1 MKKLYLMLSMLF
13 AFGIAANAVPAK
25 KLQKVITLANGTQVS
40 VELRGDEYLSWWEGT
55 DGTAYRTT
63 ATDENVFEAFDL
75 EAQKPAAAARRA
87 RTEQGRV
94 ARLARVK
101 NSLKGADDKMRGL
114 GGDHITYKG
123 VKKGLVVLV
132 DFKNKK
138 FADGHDLEYYKNVIN
153 GKDFTDEEEGYVGSV
168 RDYFLAQSN
177 GQFELDFDVVG
188 PVTMSKN
195 YGYYGNDGA
204 YQKDEKVYEMIKE
217 ACDGIQDKVNLKD
230 YDWDGDGEA
239 DQVFF
244 LYAGLGQASGGSYST
259 IWPHESQLLYWPC
272 GVLSYPT
279 GKINT
284 YACANELQPETQG
297 SSRYISA
304 GIGTICHEF
313 SHCLGFADMY
323 DTSGGG
329 AYGMAVFDVMDQG
342 SYNGNGFV
350 PCNYTAFERIYAGW
364 VEAIELDAP
373 ATVKDMKSVSDYGRP
388 FIMYNYKNTNEYFL
402 MENRQNTGWDKG
414 LYGSNGLL
422 ITHVNYVP
430 SRWINNTVNVITGTG
445 NNRIQCCTVVN
456 ADGSRDMSDF
466 YSLQG
471 DLYPYEVKGVTMND
485 EFTDDSEPAAKLYN
499 KNSDNSYYLGIPITQ
514 IKRSKGSISFLVC
527 GGDDKNVIDNTFKG
541 VVDGINGVTV
551 VKKTVDNRIY
561 SIDGRYLGTDA
572 SALGKGIYVV
582 GGKKVVK

>member
-13 AFGIAANAVPAK
+13 AFGTAANAVPAK
-25 KLQKVITLANGTQVS
+25 KLQKVITLTNGTQVS

-55 DGTAYRTT
+55 DGTAYRAT
-63 ATDENVFEAFDL
+63 ADDTVFEAFDL

-87 RTEQGRV
+87 RAEQGRV

-153 GKDFTDEEEGYVGSV
+153 GKDFSDEEEGYVGSV

-244 LYAGLGQASGGSYST
+244 LYAGLGQASGGSAGT
-259 IWPHESQLLYWPC
+259 VWPHESELRYWPC
-272 GVLSYPT
+272 GVLSYST

-323 DTSGGG
+323 DTTGGG
-329 AYGMAVFDVMDQG
+329 GYGMSVFDVMDQG

-364 VEAIELDAP
+364 VEAIELESP

-422 ITHVNYVP
+422 IVHVNYVP
-430 SRWINNTVNVITGTG
+430 SRWANNSVNSSAEK
-445 NNRIQCCTVVN
+445 IQCCTVVN
-456 ADGSRDMSDF
+456 ADGSRENTQ

-485 EFTDDSEPAAKLYN
+485 EFTDESEPAAKLYT
-499 KNSDNSYYLGIPITQ
+499 KNSDNSYALGIPITQ

-527 GGDDKNVIDNTFKG
+527 GGDDKNVIDNTFNG

-551 VKKTVDNRIY
+551 ANKAADNRIY

>member
-13 AFGIAANAVPAK
+13 AFGAAANAVPAK

-132 DFKNKK
+132 DFNNKK

-195 YGYYGNDGA
+195 YGYYGYDNA

-217 ACDGIQDKVNLKD
+217 ACDGIQDQVNLKD

-244 LYAGLGQASGGSYST
+244 LYAGLGQASGGSAST
-259 IWPHESQLLYWPC
+259 IWPHESELRYWPC
-272 GVLSYPT
+272 GVLSYST

-329 AYGMAVFDVMDQG
+329 GYGMSVFDVMDQG

-402 MENRQNTGWDKG
+402 MENRQNTGWDEG

-430 SRWINNTVNVITGTG
+430 SRWANNSVNSSAEK
-445 NNRIQCCTVVN
+445 IQCCTVVN
-456 ADGSRDMSDF
+456 ADGSRDNTQ

-499 KNSDNSYYLGIPITQ
+499 KNSDNSYALGIPITQ

-527 GGDDKNVIDNTFKG
+527 GGEPSNVIDNTFNG

-551 VKKTVDNRIY
+551 ADKTRDNRIY

-572 SALGKGIYVV
+572 SALGKGVYVV
-582 GGKKVVK
+582 GGKKIVK

>member
-13 AFGIAANAVPAK
+13 AFGAAANAIPAK
-25 KLQKVITLANGTQVS
+25 KLQKVITLTNGTQVS

-55 DGTAYRTT
+55 DGTAYRAT
-63 ATDENVFEAFDL
+63 ADDTVFEAFDL

-87 RTEQGRV
+87 RAEQGRV

-153 GKDFTDEEEGYVGSV
+153 GKDFSDEEEGYVGSV

-217 ACDGIQDKVNLKD
+217 ACDGIQDQVNLKD

-244 LYAGLGQASGGSYST
+244 LYAGLGQASGGSHST
-259 IWPHESQLLYWPC
+259 IWPHESELRYWPC
-272 GVLSYPT
+272 GVLSYST

-323 DTSGGG
+323 DTTGGG
-329 AYGMAVFDVMDQG
+329 GYGMSVFDVMDQG

-364 VEAIELDAP
+364 VEPIELIDP

-402 MENRQNTGWDKG
+402 LENRQNTGWDKG

-422 ITHVNYVP
+422 IVHVNYVP
-430 SRWINNTVNVITGTG
+430 SRWANNSVNSSAEK
-445 NNRIQCCTVVN
+445 IQCCTVVN
-456 ADGSRDMSDF
+456 ADGSRDNTQ

-485 EFTDDSEPAAKLYN
+485 EFTDESEPAAKLYT
-499 KNSDNSYYLGIPITQ
+499 KNSDNSYALGIPITQ
-514 IKRSKGSISFLVC
+514 IKRSKGSVSFLVC
-527 GGDDKNVIDNTFKG
+527 GGDDKNVIDNTFNG

-551 VKKTVDNRIY
+551 AKKTADNRIY

-582 GGKKVVK
+582 GGKKIVK

>member
-13 AFGIAANAVPAK
+13 AFGAAANAVPAK
-25 KLQKVITLANGTQVS
+25 KLQKVITLTNGTQVS

-55 DGTAYRTT
+55 DGTAYRAT
-63 ATDENVFEAFDL
+63 ADDAVFEAFDL

-87 RTEQGRV
+87 RAEQGRV

-153 GKDFTDEEEGYVGSV
+153 GKDFSDEEEGYVGSV

-244 LYAGLGQASGGSYST
+244 LYAGLGQASGGSAST
-259 IWPHESQLLYWPC
+259 VWPHESELRYWPC
-272 GVLSYPT
+272 GVLSYST

-323 DTSGGG
+323 DTTGGG
-329 AYGMAVFDVMDQG
+329 GYGMSVFDVMDQG

-364 VEAIELDAP
+364 VEAIELESP

-422 ITHVNYVP
+422 IVHVNYVP
-430 SRWINNTVNVITGTG
+430 SRWANNSVNSSAEK
-445 NNRIQCCTVVN
+445 IQCCTVVN
-456 ADGSRDMSDF
+456 ADGSRENTQ

-485 EFTDDSEPAAKLYN
+485 EFTDESEPAAKLYT
-499 KNSDNSYYLGIPITQ
+499 KNSDNSYALGIPITQ

-527 GGDDKNVIDNTFKG
+527 GGDANNVIDNTFNG

-551 VKKTVDNRIY
+551 ANKATDNRIY

-582 GGKKVVK
+582 GGKKIVK

>member
-13 AFGIAANAVPAK
+13 AFGAAANAVPAK
-25 KLQKVITLANGTQVS
+25 KLQKVITLTNGTQVS

-101 NSLKGADDKMRGL
+101 NSLKGTDDKMRGL

-138 FADGHDLEYYKNVIN
+138 FADEHDLEYYKNVIN
-153 GKDFTDEEEGYVGSV
+153 GKDFSDEEEGYVGSV

-217 ACDGIQDKVNLKD
+217 ACDGIKDKVNLKN

-244 LYAGLGQASGGSYST
+244 LYAGLGQASGGSAGT
-259 IWPHESQLLYWPC
+259 IWPHESELRYWPC

-323 DTSGGG
+323 DTTGGG
-329 AYGMAVFDVMDQG
+329 GYGMSVFDVMDQG

-364 VEAIELDAP
+364 VEPIELIDP

-402 MENRQNTGWDKG
+402 LENRQNTGWDKG

-422 ITHVNYVP
+422 IVHVNYVP
-430 SRWINNTVNVITGTG
+430 SRWANNSVNSSAEK
-445 NNRIQCCTVVN
+445 IQCCTVVN
-456 ADGSRDMSDF
+456 ADGSRENTQ

-485 EFTDDSEPAAKLYN
+485 EFTDYSEPAAKLYN
-499 KNSDNSYYLGIPITQ
+499 KNSDNSYALGIPITK
-514 IKRSKGSISFLVC
+514 IKRSKGSVSFLVC

-582 GGKKVVK
+582 GGKKIVK

>member
-13 AFGIAANAVPAK
+13 AFGAAANAVPAK
-25 KLQKVITLANGTQVS
+25 KLQKVITLTNGTQVS

-55 DGTAYRTT
+55 DGTAYRAT
-63 ATDENVFEAFDL
+63 ADENVFEAFDL

-87 RTEQGRV
+87 RAEQGRV

-153 GKDFTDEEEGYVGSV
+153 GKDFSDEEEGYVGSV

-244 LYAGLGQASGGSYST
+244 LYAGLGQASGGSAGT
-259 IWPHESQLLYWPC
+259 VWPHESELRYWPC
-272 GVLSYPT
+272 GVLSYST

-323 DTSGGG
+323 DTTGGG
-329 AYGMAVFDVMDQG
+329 GYGMSVFDVMDQG

-364 VEAIELDAP
+364 VEAIELIDP

-422 ITHVNYVP
+422 IVHVNYVP
-430 SRWINNTVNVITGTG
+430 SRWANNSVNSSAEK
-445 NNRIQCCTVVN
+445 IQCCTVVN
-456 ADGSRDMSDF
+456 ADGSRDNTQ

-485 EFTDDSEPAAKLYN
+485 EFTDESEPAAKLYT
-499 KNSDNSYYLGIPITQ
+499 KNSDNSYALGIPITN
-514 IKRSKGSISFLVC
+514 IKRSKGSVSFLVC
-527 GGDDKNVIDNTFKG
+527 GGDDKNVIDNTFNG

-551 VKKTVDNRIY
+551 AKKATDNRIY

-582 GGKKVVK
+582 GGKKIVK

>member
-13 AFGIAANAVPAK
+13 AFGAAANAVPAK
-25 KLQKVITLANGTQVS
+25 KLQKVITLTNGTQVS

-63 ATDENVFEAFDL
+63 AADDTVFEAFDL

-87 RTEQGRV
+87 RAEQGRV

-153 GKDFTDEEEGYVGSV
+153 GKDFSDEEEGYVGSV

-244 LYAGLGQASGGSYST
+244 LYAGLGQASGGSAGT
-259 IWPHESQLLYWPC
+259 VWPHESELRYWPC
-272 GVLSYPT
+272 GVLSYST

-323 DTSGGG
+323 DTTGSGG
-329 AYGMAVFDVMDQG
+329 YGMSVFDVMDQG

-364 VEAIELDAP
+364 VEAIELESP

-422 ITHVNYVP
+422 IVHVNYVP
-430 SRWINNTVNVITGTG
+430 SRWANNSVNSSAEK
-445 NNRIQCCTVVN
+445 IQCCTVVN
-456 ADGSRDMSDF
+456 ADGSRENTQ

-485 EFTDDSEPAAKLYN
+485 EFTDESEPAAKLYT
-499 KNSDNSYYLGIPITQ
+499 KNSDNSYALGIPITN
-514 IKRSKGSISFLVC
+514 IKRSKGSVSFLVC
-527 GGDDKNVIDNTFKG
+527 GGDANNVIDNTFNG

-551 VKKTVDNRIY
+551 VKKTTDNRIY

-582 GGKKVVK
+582 GGKKIVK

>member
-13 AFGIAANAVPAK
+13 AFGMAANAVPAK

-188 PVTMSKN
+188 PVTMSNK
-195 YGYYGNDGA
+195 YGYYGADSE

-217 ACDGIQDKVNLKD
+217 ASDAIQDQVNLKD

-244 LYAGLGQASGGSYST
+244 LYAGLGQASSNNAST
-259 IWPHESQLLYWPC
+259 IWPHESELRYWPC

-329 AYGMAVFDVMDQG
+329 GYGMSVFDVMDQG

-364 VEAIELDAP
+364 VEPIELIDP

-402 MENRQNTGWDKG
+402 MENRQNTGWDEG

-430 SRWINNTVNVITGTG
+430 SRWANNSVNASTQK
-445 NNRIQCCTVVN
+445 IQCCTVVN
-456 ADGSRDMSDF
+456 ADGSREISNTL
-466 YSLQG
+466 SLQG
-471 DLYPYEVKGVTMND
+471 DLYPYESKGVTMNN
-485 EFTDDSEPAAKLYN
+485 EFTDDSEPASKLYN
-499 KNSDNSYYLGIPITQ
+499 KNTDNSYALGIPITQ

-551 VKKTVDNRIY
+551 ANKTVDNRIY
-561 SIDGRYLGTDA
+561 SIDGRYFGTDA

>member
-13 AFGIAANAVPAK
+13 AFGAAANAVPAK
-25 KLQKVITLANGTQVS
+25 KLQKVITLTNGTQVS

-55 DGTAYRTT
+55 DGTAYRAT
-63 ATDENVFEAFDL
+63 ADDAVFEAFDL

-87 RTEQGRV
+87 RAEQGRV

-153 GKDFTDEEEGYVGSV
+153 GKDFSDEEEGYVGSV

-195 YGYYGNDGA
+195 SGYYGGDGA

-217 ACDGIQDKVNLKD
+217 ACDGIQDQVNLKD

-244 LYAGLGQASGGSYST
+244 LYAGLGQASGGSPGT
-259 IWPHESQLLYWPC
+259 IWPHESELRYWPC
-272 GVLSYPT
+272 GVLSYST

-323 DTSGGG
+323 DTTGGG
-329 AYGMAVFDVMDQG
+329 GYGMSVFDVMDQG

-364 VEAIELDAP
+364 VEAIELIDP

-422 ITHVNYVP
+422 IVHVNYVP
-430 SRWINNTVNVITGTG
+430 SRWANNSVNSSAEK
-445 NNRIQCCTVVN
+445 IQCCTVVN
-456 ADGSRDMSDF
+456 ADGSRENTQ

-485 EFTDDSEPAAKLYN
+485 EFTDESEPAAKLYT
-499 KNSDNSYYLGIPITQ
+499 KNTDNSYALGIPITN

-527 GGDDKNVIDNTFKG
+527 GGDDNNVIDNTFNG

-551 VKKTVDNRIY
+551 ADKTRDNRIY

-582 GGKKVVK
+582 GGKKIVK

>member
-13 AFGIAANAVPAK
+13 AFGAAANAVPAK
-25 KLQKVITLANGTQVS
+25 KLQKVITLTNGTQVS

-55 DGTAYRTT
+55 DGTAYRAT
-63 ATDENVFEAFDL
+63 ADDTVFEAFDL

-87 RTEQGRV
+87 RAEQGRV

-153 GKDFTDEEEGYVGSV
+153 GKDFSDEEEGYVGSV

-244 LYAGLGQASGGSYST
+244 LYAGLGQASGGSAGT
-259 IWPHESQLLYWPC
+259 VWPHESELRYWPC
-272 GVLSYPT
+272 GVLSYST

-323 DTSGGG
+323 DITGGG
-329 AYGMAVFDVMDQG
+329 GYGMSVFDVMDQG

-364 VEAIELDAP
+364 VEAIELESP

-402 MENRQNTGWDKG
+402 LENRQNTGWDKG

-422 ITHVNYVP
+422 IVHVNYVP
-430 SRWINNTVNVITGTG
+430 SRWANNSVNAS
-445 NNRIQCCTVVN
+445 NEKIQCCTVVN
-456 ADGSRDMSDF
+456 ADGSRENTQ

-485 EFTDDSEPAAKLYN
+485 EFTDESEPAAKLYT
-499 KNSDNSYYLGIPITQ
+499 KNSANSYALGIPITQ
-514 IKRSKGSISFLVC
+514 IKRSKGSVSFLVC
-527 GGDDKNVIDNTFKG
+527 GGDANNVIDNTFNG

-551 VKKTVDNRIY
+551 ANKATDNRIY

-582 GGKKVVK
+582 GGKKIVK

>member
-13 AFGIAANAVPAK
+13 AFGAAANAVPAK
-25 KLQKVITLANGTQVS
+25 KLQKVITLTNGTQVS

-55 DGTAYRTT
+55 DGTAYRAT
-63 ATDENVFEAFDL
+63 ADENVFEAFDL

-87 RTEQGRV
+87 RAEQGRV

-153 GKDFTDEEEGYVGSV
+153 GKDFSDEEEGYVGSV

-217 ACDGIQDKVNLKD
+217 ASDGIQDKVNLKD

-244 LYAGLGQASGGSYST
+244 LYAGLGQASGGSAGT
-259 IWPHESQLLYWPC
+259 VWPHESELRRWPC

-284 YACANELQPETQG
+284 YACANEMQPETQG

-323 DTSGGG
+323 DTTGGG
-329 AYGMAVFDVMDQG
+329 GYGMSVFDVMDQG

-364 VEAIELDAP
+364 VEAIELESP

-422 ITHVNYVP
+422 IVHVNYVP
-430 SRWINNTVNVITGTG
+430 SRWANNSVNSSAEK
-445 NNRIQCCTVVN
+445 IQCCTVVN
-456 ADGSRDMSDF
+456 ADGSRENTQ

-471 DLYPYEVKGVTMND
+471 DLYPYEVKGMTMND
-485 EFTDDSEPAAKLYN
+485 EFTDESEPAAKLYT
-499 KNSDNSYYLGIPITQ
+499 KNSDNSYALGIPITN
-514 IKRSKGSISFLVC
+514 IKRSKGSVSFLVC
-527 GGDDKNVIDNTFKG
+527 GGDDKNVIDNTFNG

-551 VKKTVDNRIY
+551 VKKTTDNRIY

-582 GGKKVVK
+582 GGKKIVK

>member
-13 AFGIAANAVPAK
+13 AFGAAANAVPAK
-25 KLQKVITLANGTQVS
+25 KLQKVITLTNGTQVS

-63 ATDENVFEAFDL
+63 AADDAVFEAFDL

-87 RTEQGRV
+87 RAEQGRV

-153 GKDFTDEEEGYVGSV
+153 GKDFSDEEEGYVGSV

-217 ACDGIQDKVNLKD
+217 ASDGIQDKVNLKD

-244 LYAGLGQASGGSYST
+244 LYAGLGQASGGSAGT
-259 IWPHESQLLYWPC
+259 VWPHESELRYWPC
-272 GVLSYPT
+272 GVLSYST

-323 DTSGGG
+323 DTTGGG
-329 AYGMAVFDVMDQG
+329 GYGMSVFDVMDQG

-364 VEAIELDAP
+364 VGAIELIDP

-422 ITHVNYVP
+422 IVHVNYVP
-430 SRWINNTVNVITGTG
+430 SRWANNSVNSSAEK
-445 NNRIQCCTVVN
+445 IQCCTVVN
-456 ADGSRDMSDF
+456 ADGSRETTNQ

-485 EFTDDSEPAAKLYN
+485 EFTDESEPAAKLYN
-499 KNSDNSYYLGIPITQ
+499 KNSDGSSVLGIPITQ

-527 GGDDKNVIDNTFKG
+527 GGDDKNVIDNTFNG

-551 VKKTVDNRIY
+551 VKKATDNRIY

-582 GGKKVVK
+582 GGKKIVK

>member
-13 AFGIAANAVPAK
+13 AFGAAANAVPAK
-25 KLQKVITLANGTQVS
+25 KLQKVITLTNGTQVS

-55 DGTAYRTT
+55 DGTAYRAT
-63 ATDENVFEAFDL
+63 ADENVFEAFDL

-87 RTEQGRV
+87 RAEQGRV

-101 NSLKGADDKMRGL
+101 NSLKGVDDKMRGL

-153 GKDFTDEEEGYVGSV
+153 GKDFSDEEEGYVGSV

-244 LYAGLGQASGGSYST
+244 LYAGLGQASGGSAGT
-259 IWPHESQLLYWPC
+259 IWPHESELRYWPC
-272 GVLSYPT
+272 GVLSYST

-323 DTSGGG
+323 DTTGGG
-329 AYGMAVFDVMDQG
+329 GYGMSVFDVMDQG

-364 VEAIELDAP
+364 VEAIELESP

-402 MENRQNTGWDKG
+402 MENRQNTGWDEG

-430 SRWINNTVNVITGTG
+430 SRWANNSVNSSAEK
-445 NNRIQCCTVVN
+445 IQCCTVVN
-456 ADGSRDMSDF
+456 ADGSRENTQ

-485 EFTDDSEPAAKLYN
+485 EFTDESEPAAKLYT
-499 KNSDNSYYLGIPITQ
+499 KNSDNSYALGIPITN

-527 GGDDKNVIDNTFKG
+527 GGDANNVIDNTFNG

-551 VKKTVDNRIY
+551 AKKAADNRIY

-582 GGKKVVK
+582 GGKKIVK

>member
-13 AFGIAANAVPAK
+13 AFGAAANAIPAK
-25 KLQKVITLANGTQVS
+25 KLQKVITLTNGTQVS

-55 DGTAYRTT
+55 DGTAYRAT
-63 ATDENVFEAFDL
+63 ADDTVFEAFDL

-153 GKDFTDEEEGYVGSV
+153 GKDFSDEEEGYVGSV

-244 LYAGLGQASGGSYST
+244 LYAGLGQASGGSAGT
-259 IWPHESQLLYWPC
+259 IWPHESELRYWPC
-272 GVLSYPT
+272 GVLSYST

-323 DTSGGG
+323 DTTGGG
-329 AYGMAVFDVMDQG
+329 GYGMSVFDVMDQG

-364 VEAIELDAP
+364 VEPIELIDP

-402 MENRQNTGWDKG
+402 LENRQNTGWDKG

-422 ITHVNYVP
+422 IVHVNYVP
-430 SRWINNTVNVITGTG
+430 SRWANNSVNSSAEK
-445 NNRIQCCTVVN
+445 IQCCTVVN
-456 ADGSRDMSDF
+456 ADGSRENTQ

-485 EFTDDSEPAAKLYN
+485 EFTDESEPAAKLYT
-499 KNSDNSYYLGIPITQ
+499 KNSDNSYALGIPITN
-514 IKRSKGSISFLVC
+514 IKRSKGSISFLVR
-527 GGDDKNVIDNTFKG
+527 GGDDKNVIDNTFNG

-551 VKKTVDNRIY
+551 ADKTRDNRIY

-582 GGKKVVK
+582 GGKKIVK

>member
-13 AFGIAANAVPAK
+13 AFGAAANAIPAK
-25 KLQKVITLANGTQVS
+25 KLQKVITLTNGTQVS

-55 DGTAYRTT
+55 DGTAYRAT
-63 ATDENVFEAFDL
+63 ADDTVFEAFDL

-87 RTEQGRV
+87 RAEQGRV

-132 DFKNKK
+132 DFKDKK

-153 GKDFTDEEEGYVGSV
+153 GKDFSDEEEGYVGSV

-244 LYAGLGQASGGSYST
+244 LYAGLGQASGGSAGT
-259 IWPHESQLLYWPC
+259 VWPHESELRYWPC
-272 GVLSYPT
+272 GVLSYST

-323 DTSGGG
+323 DTTGGG
-329 AYGMAVFDVMDQG
+329 GYGMSVFDVMDQG

-364 VEAIELDAP
+364 VEAIELIDP

-422 ITHVNYVP
+422 IVHVNYVP
-430 SRWINNTVNVITGTG
+430 SRWANNSVNSSAEK
-445 NNRIQCCTVVN
+445 IQCCTVVN
-456 ADGSRDMSDF
+456 ADGSRENTQ

-485 EFTDDSEPAAKLYN
+485 EFTDESEPAAKLYT
-499 KNSDNSYYLGIPITQ
+499 KNSDNSYALGIPITQ
-514 IKRSKGSISFLVC
+514 IKRSKGSVSFLVC
-527 GGDDKNVIDNTFKG
+527 GGDDKNVIDNTFNG

-551 VKKTVDNRIY
+551 AKKAADNRIY

-582 GGKKVVK
+582 GGKKIVK

>member
-13 AFGIAANAVPAK
+13 AFGAAANAIPAK
-25 KLQKVITLANGTQVS
+25 KLQKVITLTNGTQVS

-55 DGTAYRTT
+55 DGTAYRAT
-63 ATDENVFEAFDL
+63 ADDTVFEAFDL

-87 RTEQGRV
+87 RAEQGRV

-153 GKDFTDEEEGYVGSV
+153 GKDFSDEEEGYVGSV

-217 ACDGIQDKVNLKD
+217 ACDGIQDQVNLKD

-244 LYAGLGQASGGSYST
+244 LYAGLGQASGGSHST
-259 IWPHESQLLYWPC
+259 IWPHESELRYWPC
-272 GVLSYPT
+272 GVLSYST

-323 DTSGGG
+323 DTTGGG
-329 AYGMAVFDVMDQG
+329 GYGMSVFDVMDQG

-364 VEAIELDAP
+364 VEPIELIDP

-402 MENRQNTGWDKG
+402 LENRQNTGWDKG

-422 ITHVNYVP
+422 IVHVNYVP
-430 SRWINNTVNVITGTG
+430 SRWANNSVNSSSEKM
-445 NNRIQCCTVVN
+445 QCCTVVN
-456 ADGSRDMSDF
+456 ADGSRDNTQ

-485 EFTDDSEPAAKLYN
+485 EFTDESEPAAKLYT
-499 KNSDNSYYLGIPITQ
+499 KNSGNSYALGIPITN
-514 IKRSKGSISFLVC
+514 IKRSKGSVSFLVC
-527 GGDDKNVIDNTFKG
+527 GGDANNVIDNTFNG

-551 VKKTVDNRIY
+551 ANKAADNRIY

-582 GGKKVVK
+582 GGKKIVK

>member
-13 AFGIAANAVPAK
+13 AFGTAANAVPAK

-87 RTEQGRV
+87 RAEQGRV

-153 GKDFTDEEEGYVGSV
+153 GKDFSDEEEGYVGSV

-217 ACDGIQDKVNLKD
+217 ACDGIKDQVNLKN

-244 LYAGLGQASGGSYST
+244 LYAGLGQASGGSAGT
-259 IWPHESQLLYWPC
+259 IWPHESELRYWPC

-323 DTSGGG
+323 DTTGGG
-329 AYGMAVFDVMDQG
+329 GYGMSVFDVMDQG

-364 VEAIELDAP
+364 VEPIELDAP

-402 MENRQNTGWDKG
+402 LENRQNTGWDKG

-422 ITHVNYVP
+422 IVHVNYVP
-430 SRWINNTVNVITGTG
+430 SRWANNSVNSSAEK
-445 NNRIQCCTVVN
+445 IQCCTVVN
-456 ADGSRDMSDF
+456 ADGSRENTQ

-485 EFTDDSEPAAKLYN
+485 EFTDYSEPAAKLYN
-499 KNSDNSYYLGIPITQ
+499 KNSENSYALGIPITQ
-514 IKRSKGSISFLVC
+514 IKRSKGSVSFLVC
-527 GGDDKNVIDNTFKG
+527 GGDANNVIDNTFKG

-582 GGKKVVK
+582 GGKKIVK

>member
-153 GKDFTDEEEGYVGSV
+153 GKDFTNEEEGYVGSV

-188 PVTMSKN
+188 PVTMSNK
-195 YGYYGNDGA
+195 YGYYGGDSE

-217 ACDGIQDKVNLKD
+217 ASDAIQDQVNLKD

-244 LYAGLGQASGGSYST
+244 LYAGLGQASSNNAST
-259 IWPHESQLLYWPC
+259 IWPHESELRYWPC

-329 AYGMAVFDVMDQG
+329 GYGMSVFDVMDQG

-364 VEAIELDAP
+364 VEPIELIYP

-402 MENRQNTGWDKG
+402 MENRQNTGWDEG

-430 SRWINNTVNVITGTG
+430 SRWANNIVNASTQK
-445 NNRIQCCTVVN
+445 IQCCTVVN
-456 ADGSRDMSDF
+456 ADGSREISNTL
-466 YSLQG
+466 SLQG
-471 DLYPYEVKGVTMND
+471 DLYPYEEKGMTLND
-485 EFTDDSEPAAKLYN
+485 EFTDDSEPASKLYN
-499 KNSDNSYYLGIPITQ
+499 KNDGNSYALGIPITQ

-527 GGDDKNVIDNTFKG
+527 GGDDKNVIDNTFNG

-582 GGKKVVK
+582 GGKKIVK

>member
-13 AFGIAANAVPAK
+13 AFGTAANAVPAK

-55 DGTAYRTT
+55 DGTAYRAT
-63 ATDENVFEAFDL
+63 ADENVFEAFDL

-87 RTEQGRV
+87 RAEQGRV

-153 GKDFTDEEEGYVGSV
+153 GKDFTDEAEGYVGSV

-188 PVTMSKN
+188 PVTMSQN
-195 YGYYGNDGA
+195 VGYYGGDGA

-217 ACDGIQDKVNLKD
+217 ASDAIQDQVNLKD

-239 DQVFF
+239 DQVFY
-244 LYAGLGQASGGSYST
+244 LYAGLGQASGGSPGT
-259 IWPHESQLLYWPC
+259 IWPHESELRYWPC

-279 GKINT
+279 GTINT

-329 AYGMAVFDVMDQG
+329 GYGMSVFDVMDQG

-364 VEAIELDAP
+364 VESIELIDP

-402 MENRQNTGWDKG
+402 LENRQNTGWDKG
-414 LYGSNGLL
+414 LYGCNGLL

-430 SRWINNTVNVITGTG
+430 SRWANNSVNWSTEK
-445 NNRIQCCTVVN
+445 IQCCTVVN
-456 ADGSRDMSDF
+456 ADGSRETSNTQ
-466 YSLQG
+466 SLQG
-471 DLYPYEVKGVTMND
+471 DLYPYEVKGITMND
-485 EFTDDSEPAAKLYN
+485 EFTDDSEPASKLYN
-499 KNSDNSYYLGIPITQ
+499 KNTDNSFALGIPITQ

-527 GGDDKNVIDNTFKG
+527 GGNDNNVIDNTFKG
-541 VVDGINGVTV
+541 VVDGINGITV
-551 VKKTVDNRIY
+551 ADKTRDNRIY

-582 GGKKVVK
+582 GGKKIVK

>member
-13 AFGIAANAVPAK
+13 AFGAAANAVPAK
-25 KLQKVITLANGTQVS
+25 KLQKVITLTNGTQVS

-87 RTEQGRV
+87 RAEQGRV

-153 GKDFTDEEEGYVGSV
+153 GKDFSDEEEGYVGSV

-244 LYAGLGQASGGSYST
+244 LYAGLGQASGGSAGT
-259 IWPHESQLLYWPC
+259 VWPHESELRYWPC
-272 GVLSYPT
+272 GVLSYST

-323 DTSGGG
+323 DTTGGG
-329 AYGMAVFDVMDQG
+329 GYGMSVFDVMDQG

-364 VEAIELDAP
+364 VEAIELIDP

-422 ITHVNYVP
+422 IVHVNYVP
-430 SRWINNTVNVITGTG
+430 SRWANNSVNSSAEK
-445 NNRIQCCTVVN
+445 IQCCTVVN
-456 ADGSRDMSDF
+456 ADGSRENTQ

-485 EFTDDSEPAAKLYN
+485 EFTDESEPAAKLYT
-499 KNSDNSYYLGIPITQ
+499 KNSDNSYALGIPITN

-527 GGDDKNVIDNTFKG
+527 GGDDKNVIDNTFNG

-551 VKKTVDNRIY
+551 ANKAADNRIY

>member
-13 AFGIAANAVPAK
+13 AFGAAANAIPAK
-25 KLQKVITLANGTQVS
+25 KLQKVITLTNGTQVS

-55 DGTAYRTT
+55 DGTAYRAT
-63 ATDENVFEAFDL
+63 ADDAVFEAFDL

-87 RTEQGRV
+87 RAEQGRV

-153 GKDFTDEEEGYVGSV
+153 GKDFSDEEEGYVGSV

-244 LYAGLGQASGGSYST
+244 LYAGLGQASGGSAGT
-259 IWPHESQLLYWPC
+259 IWPHESELRYWPC
-272 GVLSYPT
+272 GVLSYST

-323 DTSGGG
+323 DTTGGG
-329 AYGMAVFDVMDQG
+329 GYGMSVFDVMDQG

-364 VEAIELDAP
+364 VEAIELESP

-422 ITHVNYVP
+422 IVHVNYVP
-430 SRWINNTVNVITGTG
+430 SRWANNSVNSSAEK
-445 NNRIQCCTVVN
+445 IQCCTVVN
-456 ADGSRDMSDF
+456 ADGSRETTNQ

-485 EFTDDSEPAAKLYN
+485 EFTDESEPAAKLYT
-499 KNSDNSYYLGIPITQ
+499 KNSDNSYALGIPITQ

-527 GGDDKNVIDNTFKG
+527 GGDANNVIDNTFNG

-551 VKKTVDNRIY
+551 AKKATDNRIY

-582 GGKKVVK
+582 GGKKIVK

>member
-13 AFGIAANAVPAK
+13 AFGAAANAIPAK
-25 KLQKVITLANGTQVS
+25 KLQKVITLTNGTQVS

-55 DGTAYRTT
+55 DGTAYRAT
-63 ATDENVFEAFDL
+63 ADENVFEAFDL

-87 RTEQGRV
+87 RAEQGRV

-244 LYAGLGQASGGSYST
+244 LYAGLGQASGGSAGT
-259 IWPHESQLLYWPC
+259 IWPHESELRYWPC
-272 GVLSYPT
+272 GVLSYST

-323 DTSGGG
+323 DTTGGG
-329 AYGMAVFDVMDQG
+329 GYGMSVFDVMDQG

-364 VEAIELDAP
+364 VEPIELIDP

-422 ITHVNYVP
+422 IVHVNYVP
-430 SRWINNTVNVITGTG
+430 SRWANNSVNSSAEK
-445 NNRIQCCTVVN
+445 IQCCTVVN
-456 ADGSRDMSDF
+456 ADGSRENTQ

-485 EFTDDSEPAAKLYN
+485 EFTDESEPAAKLYT
-499 KNSDNSYYLGIPITQ
+499 KNSDNSYALGIPITN
-514 IKRSKGSISFLVC
+514 IKRSKGSVSFLVC
-527 GGDDKNVIDNTFKG
+527 GGDDNNVIDNTFNG

-551 VKKTVDNRIY
+551 ANKAADNRIY

-582 GGKKVVK
+582 GGKKIVK

>member
-13 AFGIAANAVPAK
+13 AFGTAANAVPAK
-25 KLQKVITLANGTQVS
+25 KLQKVITLTNGTQVS

-55 DGTAYRTT
+55 DGTAYRAT
-63 ATDENVFEAFDL
+63 ADDAVFEAFDL

-87 RTEQGRV
+87 RAEQGRV

-153 GKDFTDEEEGYVGSV
+153 GKDFSDEEEGYVGSV

-244 LYAGLGQASGGSYST
+244 LYAGLGQASGGSAGT
-259 IWPHESQLLYWPC
+259 VWPHESELRYWPC
-272 GVLSYPT
+272 GVLSYST

-323 DTSGGG
+323 DTTGGG
-329 AYGMAVFDVMDQG
+329 GYGMSVFDVMDQG

-364 VEAIELDAP
+364 VEAIELIDP

-422 ITHVNYVP
+422 IVHVNYVP
-430 SRWINNTVNVITGTG
+430 SRWANNSVNSSAEK
-445 NNRIQCCTVVN
+445 IQCCTVVN
-456 ADGSRDMSDF
+456 ADGSRENTQ

-485 EFTDDSEPAAKLYN
+485 EFTDESEPAAKLYT
-499 KNSDNSYYLGIPITQ
+499 KNSDNSYALGIPITN

-527 GGDDKNVIDNTFKG
+527 GGDANNVIDNTFNG

-551 VKKTVDNRIY
+551 ANKATDNRIY

>member
-13 AFGIAANAVPAK
+13 AFGAAANAIPAK
-25 KLQKVITLANGTQVS
+25 KLQKVITLTNGTQVS

-55 DGTAYRTT
+55 DGTAYRAT
-63 ATDENVFEAFDL
+63 ADENVFEAFDL

-87 RTEQGRV
+87 RAEQGRV

-153 GKDFTDEEEGYVGSV
+153 GKDFSDEEEGYVGSV

-244 LYAGLGQASGGSYST
+244 LYAGLGQASGGSHST
-259 IWPHESQLLYWPC
+259 IWPHESELRYWPC
-272 GVLSYPT
+272 GVLSYST

-323 DTSGGG
+323 DTTGGG
-329 AYGMAVFDVMDQG
+329 GYGMSVFDVMDQG

-364 VEAIELDAP
+364 VEAIELIDP

-402 MENRQNTGWDKG
+402 LENRQNTGWDKG

-422 ITHVNYVP
+422 IVHVNYVP
-430 SRWINNTVNVITGTG
+430 SRWANNSVNSSAEK
-445 NNRIQCCTVVN
+445 IQCCTVVN
-456 ADGSRDMSDF
+456 ADGSRDNTQ

-499 KNSDNSYYLGIPITQ
+499 KNTDGSNVLGIPITQ
-514 IKRSKGSISFLVC
+514 IKRSKGSVSFLVC
-527 GGDDKNVIDNTFKG
+527 GGDDNNVIDNTFNG

-551 VKKTVDNRIY
+551 ANKAADNRIY

-582 GGKKVVK
+582 GGKKIVK

>member
-13 AFGIAANAVPAK
+13 AFGTAANAVPAK

-153 GKDFTDEEEGYVGSV
+153 GKDFTNEEEGYVGSV

-217 ACDGIQDKVNLKD
+217 ASDAIQDQVNLKD

-402 MENRQNTGWDKG
+402 LENRQNTGWDKG

-422 ITHVNYVP
+422 IVHVNYVP

-527 GGDDKNVIDNTFKG
+527 GGDDKNVIDNTFNG

-582 GGKKVVK
+582 GGKKIVK

>member
-13 AFGIAANAVPAK
+13 AFGAAANAVPAK
-25 KLQKVITLANGTQVS
+25 KLQKVITLTNGTQVS

-55 DGTAYRTT
+55 DGTAYRAT
-63 ATDENVFEAFDL
+63 ADENVFEAFDL

-87 RTEQGRV
+87 RAEQGRV

-244 LYAGLGQASGGSYST
+244 LYAGLGQASGGSAGT
-259 IWPHESQLLYWPC
+259 VWPHESELRYWPC

-323 DTSGGG
+323 DTTGGG
-329 AYGMAVFDVMDQG
+329 GYGMSVFDVMDQG

-364 VEAIELDAP
+364 VEAIELIDP

-422 ITHVNYVP
+422 IVHVNYVP
-430 SRWINNTVNVITGTG
+430 SRWANNSVNSSAEK
-445 NNRIQCCTVVN
+445 IQCCTVVN
-456 ADGSRDMSDF
+456 ADGSRENTQ

-485 EFTDDSEPAAKLYN
+485 EFTDESEPAAKLYT
-499 KNSDNSYYLGIPITQ
+499 KNSDNSYALGIPITN

-527 GGDDKNVIDNTFKG
+527 GGDANNVIDNTFNG

-551 VKKTVDNRIY
+551 ANKAADNRIY

-582 GGKKVVK
+582 GGKKIVK

>member
-13 AFGIAANAVPAK
+13 AFGAAANAIPAK
-25 KLQKVITLANGTQVS
+25 KLQKVITLTNGTQVS

-55 DGTAYRTT
+55 DGTAYRAT
-63 ATDENVFEAFDL
+63 ADENVFEAFDL

-87 RTEQGRV
+87 RAEQGRV

-153 GKDFTDEEEGYVGSV
+153 GKDFSDEEEGYVGSV

-244 LYAGLGQASGGSYST
+244 LYAGLGQASGGSAGT
-259 IWPHESQLLYWPC
+259 VWPHESELRYWPC
-272 GVLSYPT
+272 GVLSYST

-323 DTSGGG
+323 DTTGGG
-329 AYGMAVFDVMDQG
+329 GYGMSVFDVMDQG

-364 VEAIELDAP
+364 VEPIELIDP

-402 MENRQNTGWDKG
+402 LENRQNTGWDKG

-422 ITHVNYVP
+422 IVHVNYVP
-430 SRWINNTVNVITGTG
+430 SRWANNSVNSSAEK
-445 NNRIQCCTVVN
+445 IQCCTVLN
-456 ADGSRDMSDF
+456 ADGSRENTQ

-485 EFTDDSEPAAKLYN
+485 EFTDESEPAAKLYT
-499 KNSDNSYYLGIPITQ
+499 KNSDNSYALGIPITN
-514 IKRSKGSISFLVC
+514 IKRSKGSVSFLVC
-527 GGDDKNVIDNTFKG
+527 GGDDKNVIDNTFNG

-551 VKKTVDNRIY
+551 ANKAADNRIY

-582 GGKKVVK
+582 GGKKIVK

>member
-13 AFGIAANAVPAK
+13 AFGAAANAIPAK
-25 KLQKVITLANGTQVS
+25 KLQKVITLTNGTQVS

-63 ATDENVFEAFDL
+63 ADENVFEAFDL

-101 NSLKGADDKMRGL
+101 NSLKGVDDKMRGL

-153 GKDFTDEEEGYVGSV
+153 GKDFSDEEEGYVGSV

-188 PVTMSKN
+188 PVTMSNN
-195 YGYYGNDGA
+195 YGYYGGDGA

-217 ACDGIQDKVNLKD
+217 ACDGIQDQVNLKD

-244 LYAGLGQASGGSYST
+244 LYAGLGQASGGSHST
-259 IWPHESQLLYWPC
+259 IWPHESELRYWPC
-272 GVLSYPT
+272 GVLSYST

-323 DTSGGG
+323 DTTGGG
-329 AYGMAVFDVMDQG
+329 GYGMSVFDVMDQG

-364 VEAIELDAP
+364 VEPIELIDP

-422 ITHVNYVP
+422 IVHVNYVP
-430 SRWINNTVNVITGTG
+430 SRWANNTVNSSGEK
-445 NNRIQCCTVVN
+445 IQCCTVVN
-456 ADGSRDMSDF
+456 ADGSRETTNQ

-485 EFTDDSEPAAKLYN
+485 EFTDESEPAAKLYT
-499 KNSDNSYYLGIPITQ
+499 KNSANSYALGIPITQ

-527 GGDDKNVIDNTFKG
+527 GGDANNVIDNTFNG

-551 VKKTVDNRIY
+551 VKKTTDNRIY

-582 GGKKVVK
+582 GGKKIVK

>member
-13 AFGIAANAVPAK
+13 AFGAAANAVPAK
-25 KLQKVITLANGTQVS
+25 KLQKVITLTNGTQVS

-63 ATDENVFEAFDL
+63 AADDAVFEAFDL

-87 RTEQGRV
+87 RAEQGRV

-153 GKDFTDEEEGYVGSV
+153 GKDFSDEEEGYVGSV

-244 LYAGLGQASGGSYST
+244 LYAGLGQASGGSAGT
-259 IWPHESQLLYWPC
+259 VWPHESELRYWPC
-272 GVLSYPT
+272 GVLSYST

-323 DTSGGG
+323 DTTGGG
-329 AYGMAVFDVMDQG
+329 GYGMSVFDVMDQG

-364 VEAIELDAP
+364 VEAIELESP

-422 ITHVNYVP
+422 IVHVNYVP
-430 SRWINNTVNVITGTG
+430 SRWANNSVNSSAEK
-445 NNRIQCCTVVN
+445 IQCCTVVN
-456 ADGSRDMSDF
+456 ADGSRENTQ

-485 EFTDDSEPAAKLYN
+485 EFTDESEPAAKLYT
-499 KNSDNSYYLGIPITQ
+499 KNSDNSYALGIPITQ

-527 GGDDKNVIDNTFKG
+527 GGDANNVIDNTFNG

-551 VKKTVDNRIY
+551 VKKATDNRIY

-582 GGKKVVK
+582 GGKKIVK

>member
-13 AFGIAANAVPAK
+13 AFGAAANAIPAK
-25 KLQKVITLANGTQVS
+25 KLQKVITLTNGTQVS

-55 DGTAYRTT
+55 DGTAYRAT
-63 ATDENVFEAFDL
+63 ADDTVFEAFDL

-87 RTEQGRV
+87 RAEQGRV

-101 NSLKGADDKMRGL
+101 NSLRGADDKMRGL

-153 GKDFTDEEEGYVGSV
+153 GKDFSDEEEGYVGSV

-244 LYAGLGQASGGSYST
+244 LYAGLGQASGGSAGT
-259 IWPHESQLLYWPC
+259 VWPHESELRYWPC
-272 GVLSYPT
+272 GVLSYST

-323 DTSGGG
+323 DTTGGG
-329 AYGMAVFDVMDQG
+329 GYGMSVFDVMDQG

-364 VEAIELDAP
+364 VEAIELIDP

-402 MENRQNTGWDKG
+402 LENRQNTGWDKG

-422 ITHVNYVP
+422 IVHVNYVP
-430 SRWINNTVNVITGTG
+430 SRWANNSVNSSAEK
-445 NNRIQCCTVVN
+445 IQCCTVVN
-456 ADGSRDMSDF
+456 ADGSRENTQ

-485 EFTDDSEPAAKLYN
+485 EFTDESEPAAKLYT
-499 KNSDNSYYLGIPITQ
+499 KNSGNSYALGIPITQ

-527 GGDDKNVIDNTFKG
+527 GGDANNVIDNTFNG

-551 VKKTVDNRIY
+551 ADKTRDNRIY

>member
-13 AFGIAANAVPAK
+13 AFGAAANAVPAK
-25 KLQKVITLANGTQVS
+25 KLQKVITLTNGTQVS

-195 YGYYGNDGA
+195 YGYYGYDNA

-217 ACDGIQDKVNLKD
+217 ACDGIQDQVNLKD

-244 LYAGLGQASGGSYST
+244 LYAGLGQASGGSAST
-259 IWPHESQLLYWPC
+259 IWPHESELRYWPC
-272 GVLSYPT
+272 GVLSYST

-323 DTSGGG
+323 DTTGGG
-329 AYGMAVFDVMDQG
+329 GYGMSVFDVMDQG

-364 VEAIELDAP
+364 VEPIELIDP

-402 MENRQNTGWDKG
+402 LENRQNTGWDKG

-422 ITHVNYVP
+422 IVHVNYVP
-430 SRWINNTVNVITGTG
+430 SRWANNSVNSSAEK
-445 NNRIQCCTVVN
+445 IQCCTVVN
-456 ADGSRDMSDF
+456 ADGSRDNTQ

-485 EFTDDSEPAAKLYN
+485 EFTDESEPAAKLYT
-499 KNSDNSYYLGIPITQ
+499 KNSDNSYALGIPITQ
-514 IKRSKGSISFLVC
+514 IKRSNGSVSFLVC
-527 GGDDKNVIDNTFKG
+527 GGDANNVIDNTFNG

>member
-13 AFGIAANAVPAK
+13 AFGAAANAIPAK
-25 KLQKVITLANGTQVS
+25 KLQKVITLTNGTQVS

-63 ATDENVFEAFDL
+63 TADDTVFEAFDL

-87 RTEQGRV
+87 RAEQGRV

-153 GKDFTDEEEGYVGSV
+153 GKDFSDEEEGYVGSV

-217 ACDGIQDKVNLKD
+217 ACDGIQDQVNLKD

-244 LYAGLGQASGGSYST
+244 LYAGLGQASGGSHST
-259 IWPHESQLLYWPC
+259 IWPHESELRYWPC
-272 GVLSYPT
+272 GVLSYST

-323 DTSGGG
+323 DTTGGG
-329 AYGMAVFDVMDQG
+329 GYGMSVFDVMDQG

-364 VEAIELDAP
+364 VEPIELIDP

-422 ITHVNYVP
+422 IVHVNYVP
-430 SRWINNTVNVITGTG
+430 SRWANNSVNSSAEK
-445 NNRIQCCTVVN
+445 IQCCTVVN
-456 ADGSRDMSDF
+456 ADGSRENTQ

-485 EFTDDSEPAAKLYN
+485 EFTDESEPAAKLYT
-499 KNSDNSYYLGIPITQ
+499 KNSDNSYALGIPITN
-514 IKRSKGSISFLVC
+514 IKRSKGSVSFLVC
-527 GGDDKNVIDNTFKG
+527 GGDDKNVIDNTFNG

-551 VKKTVDNRIY
+551 ANKAADNRIY

-582 GGKKVVK
+582 GGKKIVK

>member
-13 AFGIAANAVPAK
+13 AFGAAANAVPAK
-25 KLQKVITLANGTQVS
+25 KLQKVITLTNGTQVS

-55 DGTAYRTT
+55 DGTAYRAT
-63 ATDENVFEAFDL
+63 ADDTVFEAFDL

-87 RTEQGRV
+87 RAEQGRV

-153 GKDFTDEEEGYVGSV
+153 GKDFSDEEEGYVGSV

-195 YGYYGNDGA
+195 SGYYGNDGA

-244 LYAGLGQASGGSYST
+244 LYAGLGQASGGSPGT
-259 IWPHESQLLYWPC
+259 IWPHESELRYWPC

-323 DTSGGG
+323 DTTCGGG
-329 AYGMAVFDVMDQG
+329 YGMSVFDVMDQG

-364 VEAIELDAP
+364 VEAIELESP

-402 MENRQNTGWDKG
+402 LENRQNTGWDKG

-422 ITHVNYVP
+422 IVHVNYVP
-430 SRWINNTVNVITGTG
+430 SRWANNSVNAS
-445 NNRIQCCTVVN
+445 NKKIQCCTVVN
-456 ADGSRDMSDF
+456 ADGSRENTQ

-485 EFTDDSEPAAKLYN
+485 EFTDESEPAAKLYT
-499 KNSDNSYYLGIPITQ
+499 KNSDNSYALGIPITQ
-514 IKRSKGSISFLVC
+514 IKRSKGSVSFLVC
-527 GGDDKNVIDNTFKG
+527 GGDANNVIDNTFNG

-551 VKKTVDNRIY
+551 ANKATDNRIY

-582 GGKKVVK
+582 GGKKIVK

>member
-13 AFGIAANAVPAK
+13 AFGAAANAVPAK
-25 KLQKVITLANGTQVS
+25 KLQKVITLTNGTQVS

-55 DGTAYRTT
+55 DGTAYRAT
-63 ATDENVFEAFDL
+63 ADENVFEAFDL

-87 RTEQGRV
+87 RAEQGRV

-153 GKDFTDEEEGYVGSV
+153 GKDFSDEEEGYVGSV

-195 YGYYGNDGA
+195 SGYYGGDGA

-244 LYAGLGQASGGSYST
+244 LYAGLGQASGGSPGT
-259 IWPHESQLLYWPC
+259 IWPHESELRYWPC

-323 DTSGGG
+323 DTTGSGG
-329 AYGMAVFDVMDQG
+329 YGMSVFDVMDQG

-364 VEAIELDAP
+364 VEAIELESP

-422 ITHVNYVP
+422 IVHVNYVP
-430 SRWINNTVNVITGTG
+430 SRWANNSVNSSAEK
-445 NNRIQCCTVVN
+445 IQCCTVVN
-456 ADGSRDMSDF
+456 ADGSRENTQ

-485 EFTDDSEPAAKLYN
+485 EFTDESEPAAKLYT
-499 KNSDNSYYLGIPITQ
+499 KNSDNSYALGIPITQ
-514 IKRSKGSISFLVC
+514 IKRSKGSVSFLVC
-527 GGDDKNVIDNTFKG
+527 GGDDKNVINNTFNG

-551 VKKTVDNRIY
+551 AKKTVDNRIY

-582 GGKKVVK
+582 GGKKIVK

>member
-13 AFGIAANAVPAK
+13 AFGTAANAVPAK

-138 FADGHDLEYYKNVIN
+138 FADEHDLEYYKNVIN
-153 GKDFTDEEEGYVGSV
+153 GKDFTDEAEGYVGSV

-217 ACDGIQDKVNLKD
+217 ASDAIQDQVNLKD

-373 ATVKDMKSVSDYGRP
+373 ATVKDMKSVSDYGHP

-402 MENRQNTGWDKG
+402 LENRQNTGWDKG

-422 ITHVNYVP
+422 IVHVNYVP

-582 GGKKVVK
+582 GGKKIVK

>member
-13 AFGIAANAVPAK
+13 AFGAAANAVPAK
-25 KLQKVITLANGTQVS
+25 KLQKVITLTNGTQVS

-55 DGTAYRTT
+55 DGTAYRAT
-63 ATDENVFEAFDL
+63 ADENVFEAFDL

-153 GKDFTDEEEGYVGSV
+153 GKDFSDEEEGYVGSV

-195 YGYYGNDGA
+195 SGYYGNDGA

-244 LYAGLGQASGGSYST
+244 LYAGLGQASGGSPGT
-259 IWPHESQLLYWPC
+259 IWPHESELRYWPC

-323 DTSGGG
+323 DTTGGG
-329 AYGMAVFDVMDQG
+329 GYGMSVFDVMDQG

-364 VEAIELDAP
+364 VEAIELESP

-402 MENRQNTGWDKG
+402 LENRQNTGWDKG

-422 ITHVNYVP
+422 IVHVNYVP
-430 SRWINNTVNVITGTG
+430 SRWANNSVNAS
-445 NNRIQCCTVVN
+445 NEKIQCCTVVN
-456 ADGSRDMSDF
+456 ADGSRENTQ

-485 EFTDDSEPAAKLYN
+485 EFTDESEPAAKLYT
-499 KNSDNSYYLGIPITQ
+499 KNSDNSYALGIPITQ
-514 IKRSKGSISFLVC
+514 IKRSKGSVSFLVC
-527 GGDDKNVIDNTFKG
+527 GGDANNVIDNTFNG

-551 VKKTVDNRIY
+551 ANKATDNRVY

-582 GGKKVVK
+582 GGKKIVK

>member
-13 AFGIAANAVPAK
+13 AFGTAANAVPAK

-153 GKDFTDEEEGYVGSV
+153 GKDFTNEEEGYVGSV

-188 PVTMSKN
+188 PVTMSNN
-195 YGYYGNDGA
+195 YGYYGGDKE
-204 YQKDEKVYEMIKE
+204 YQKDNLVYEMIKE
-217 ACDGIQDKVNLKD
+217 ASDAIQDQVNLKD

-244 LYAGLGQASGGSYST
+244 LYAGLGQASGGSAST
-259 IWPHESQLLYWPC
+259 IWPHESELRYWPC
-272 GVLSYPT
+272 GVLSYST

-284 YACANELQPETQG
+284 YACANELQPVTQG
-297 SSRYISA
+297 STNYISA

-329 AYGMAVFDVMDQG
+329 GYGMSVFDVMDQG

-364 VEAIELDAP
+364 VEAIELDSP

-402 MENRQNTGWDKG
+402 MENRQNTGWDEG
-414 LYGSNGLL
+414 LYGCNGLL
-422 ITHVNYVP
+422 IVHVNYVP
-430 SRWINNTVNVITGTG
+430 SRWINNTVNSSDQKIP
-445 NNRIQCCTVVN
+445 QCCTVVN
-456 ADGSRDMSDF
+456 ADGSREISNTL
-466 YSLQG
+466 SLQG
-471 DLYPYEVKGVTMND
+471 DLYPYEEKGVTMND

-499 KNSDNSYYLGIPITQ
+499 KNSDNSYALGIPITQ

-551 VKKTVDNRIY
+551 ANKTVDNRIY

-582 GGKKVVK
+582 GGKKIVK

>member
-13 AFGIAANAVPAK
+13 AFGTAANAVPAK
-25 KLQKVITLANGTQVS
+25 KLQKVITLTNGTQVS

-55 DGTAYRTT
+55 DGTAYRAT
-63 ATDENVFEAFDL
+63 ADENVFEAFDL

-153 GKDFTDEEEGYVGSV
+153 GKDFSDEEEGYVGSV

-244 LYAGLGQASGGSYST
+244 LYAGLGQASGGSHST
-259 IWPHESQLLYWPC
+259 IWPHESELRYWPC
-272 GVLSYPT
+272 GVLSYST

-323 DTSGGG
+323 DTTGGG
-329 AYGMAVFDVMDQG
+329 GYGMSVFDVMDQG

-364 VEAIELDAP
+364 VEPIELIDP

-402 MENRQNTGWDKG
+402 LENRQNTGWDKG

-422 ITHVNYVP
+422 IVHVNYVP
-430 SRWINNTVNVITGTG
+430 SRWANNSVNSSAEK
-445 NNRIQCCTVVN
+445 IQCCTVVN
-456 ADGSRDMSDF
+456 ADGSRENTQ

-485 EFTDDSEPAAKLYN
+485 EFTDESEPAAKLYT
-499 KNSDNSYYLGIPITQ
+499 KNSDNSYALGIPITQ
-514 IKRSKGSISFLVC
+514 IKRSKGSVSFLVC
-527 GGDDKNVIDNTFKG
+527 GGDDKNVIDNTFNG

-551 VKKTVDNRIY
+551 ANKAADNRIY

-582 GGKKVVK
+582 GGKKIVK

>member
-13 AFGIAANAVPAK
+13 AFGAAANAIPAK
-25 KLQKVITLANGTQVS
+25 KLQKVITLTNGTQVS

-55 DGTAYRTT
+55 DGTAYRAT
-63 ATDENVFEAFDL
+63 ADENVFEAFDL

-101 NSLKGADDKMRGL
+101 NSLKGVDDKMRGL

-153 GKDFTDEEEGYVGSV
+153 GKDFSDEEEGYVGSV

-244 LYAGLGQASGGSYST
+244 LYAGLGQASGGSAGT
-259 IWPHESQLLYWPC
+259 IWPHESELRYWPC

-323 DTSGGG
+323 DTTGGG
-329 AYGMAVFDVMDQG
+329 GYGMSVFDVMDQG

-364 VEAIELDAP
+364 VEAIELIDP

-422 ITHVNYVP
+422 IVHVNYVP
-430 SRWINNTVNVITGTG
+430 SRWANNSVNSSAEK
-445 NNRIQCCTVVN
+445 IQCCTVVN
-456 ADGSRDMSDF
+456 ADGSRENTQ

-485 EFTDDSEPAAKLYN
+485 EFTDESEPAAKLYT
-499 KNSDNSYYLGIPITQ
+499 KNSDNFYALGIPITN

-527 GGDDKNVIDNTFKG
+527 GGDDKNVIDNTFNG

-551 VKKTVDNRIY
+551 ANKAADNCIY

-582 GGKKVVK
+582 GGKKIVK

>member
-13 AFGIAANAVPAK
+13 AFGAAANAVPAK
-25 KLQKVITLANGTQVS
+25 KLQKVITLTNGTQVS

-55 DGTAYRTT
+55 DGTAYRAT
-63 ATDENVFEAFDL
+63 ADENVFEAFDL

-87 RTEQGRV
+87 RAEQGRV

-217 ACDGIQDKVNLKD
+217 ASDAIQDKVNLKD

-244 LYAGLGQASGGSYST
+244 LYAGLGQASGGSAGT
-259 IWPHESQLLYWPC
+259 IWPHESELRYWPC
-272 GVLSYPT
+272 GVLSYST

-323 DTSGGG
+323 DTTGGG
-329 AYGMAVFDVMDQG
+329 GYGMSVFDVMDQG

-364 VEAIELDAP
+364 VEAIELIDP

-402 MENRQNTGWDKG
+402 LENRQNTGWDKG

-422 ITHVNYVP
+422 IVHVNYVP
-430 SRWINNTVNVITGTG
+430 SRWINNSVNSSKE
-445 NNRIQCCTVVN
+445 NIQCCTVVN
-456 ADGSRDMSDF
+456 ADGSRDNTQ

-485 EFTDDSEPAAKLYN
+485 EFTDESEPAAKLYT
-499 KNSDNSYYLGIPITQ
+499 KNSDNSYALGIPITQ

-527 GGDDKNVIDNTFKG
+527 GGDANNVIDNTFNG

-551 VKKTVDNRIY
+551 ANKAADNRIY

-582 GGKKVVK
+582 GGKKIVK